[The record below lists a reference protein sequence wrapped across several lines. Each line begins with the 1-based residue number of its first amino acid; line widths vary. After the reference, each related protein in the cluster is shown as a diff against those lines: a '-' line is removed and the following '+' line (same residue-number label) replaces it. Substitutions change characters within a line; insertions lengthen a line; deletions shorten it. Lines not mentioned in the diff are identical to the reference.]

1 MTGSRVV
8 AIMTVLAFL
17 APAVFAEEIVRVSG
31 TGAAVGGM
39 KLLGEAFGKKHPGV
53 TVVVYPSLGSAGG
66 IKAVAAG
73 KLDIAVSARRVKE
86 EEKVPGLVEK
96 PYAKSPYIFATSS
109 SNPASGL
116 RLAEI
121 RDIYAGKITTW
132 PDGRKISLVLRPA
145 HDAFTDFLENL
156 SPEMKDAVASSKKR
170 PGIFIGGTDQDAADQ
185 IERTPGSFGMTSYA
199 LVASEKRDIKPLAVD
214 GIPPAGKDGVN
225 EKYPYSMTLS
235 LVYVK
240 DRTTPEMESFLRY
253 LSSKEG
259 EKILKMY
266 GHIPIGNAQ
275 AKP

>member
-8 AIMTVLAFL
+8 AIMTVLAFI
-17 APAVFAEEIVRVSG
+17 APAVFAEETVRVSG
-31 TGAAVGGM
+31 TGTAVGGM

-73 KLDIAVSARRVKE
+73 KLDLAVSARRVKE

-96 PYAKSPYIFATSS
+96 PYARSPYIFATSS

-145 HDAFTDFLENL
+145 ADAFTGFLENL

-170 PGIFIGGTDQDAADQ
+170 PGMFIGMTDQDAADQ
-185 IERTPGSFGMTSYA
+185 IERTPGSFGMTSYS
-199 LVASEKRDIKPLAVD
+199 LVASEKRNIKSLAVD

-240 DRTTPEMESFLRY
+240 DRTTAAIGNFIDY
-253 LSSKEG
+253 IASKEG
-259 EKILKMY
+259 EKILRMN
-266 GHIPIGNAQ
+266 GHIPIGKAQ
-275 AKP
+275 PQP

>member
-1 MTGSRVV
+1 MTGARVA

-17 APAVFAEEIVRVSG
+17 APAVFAEETIRVSG

-73 KLDIAVSARRVKE
+73 KLDLAVSARPVKE

-116 RLAEI
+116 RLAAI
-121 RDIYAGKITTW
+121 RDIYAGKITAW
-132 PDGRKISLVLRPA
+132 SDGRMISLVLRPA
-145 HDAFTDFLENL
+145 HDAFTGFLEDL

-170 PGIFIGGTDQDAADQ
+170 PGLFIGMTDQDAADQ
-185 IERTPGSFGMTSYA
+185 IERTPGSFGVTSYS

-214 GIPPAGKDGVN
+214 GIPPAGKGGVN
-225 EKYPYSMTLS
+225 EKYPYSITLS

-240 DRTTPEMESFLRY
+240 DRTTAAIGDFIRY
-253 LSSKEG
+253 IASEDGK
-259 EKILKMY
+259 KILRRN
-266 GHIPIGNAQ
+266 GHLPIGNAQ

>member
-17 APAVFAEEIVRVSG
+17 APAVFAEETIRVSG
-31 TGAAVGGM
+31 TGAAIGGM

-53 TVVVYPSLGSAGG
+53 TVVVYPSLGSTGG

-73 KLDIAVSARRVKE
+73 KLDLAVSARRVKE

-132 PDGRKISLVLRPA
+132 PDGRMISLVLRPA
-145 HDAFTDFLENL
+145 HDASTDFLENL

-170 PGIFIGGTDQDAADQ
+170 PGMFIGVTDHDAADQ
-185 IERTPGSFGMTSYA
+185 IERTPGSFGMTSYT
-199 LVASEKRDIKPLAVD
+199 LVASEKRNIKPLAVD
-214 GIPPAGKDGVN
+214 GISPAGKDGVN
-225 EKYPYSMTLS
+225 EKYPYSITLS

-240 DRTTPEMESFLRY
+240 DRTGPGMESFLRY
-253 LSSKEG
+253 ISSKEG
-259 EKILKMY
+259 EKILKMN
-266 GHIPIGNAQ
+266 GHLPIGNAQ